1 MSNFGP
7 ALAKGDVNGDGL
19 EDLFVGN
26 GSMFS
31 AKLYLQKGN
40 ESFEYAYTSIEE
52 DSIYEDM
59 DAIFF
64 DADGDGDDDLYV
76 VSGGNVFPHGSWEYE
91 DRLYVNINGHFK
103 RSMTAI
109 PSIYSSGG
117 RIIPHDYDKDG
128 DMDLLVTGRL
138 KPHAYPDP
146 GESFLLENVTAIKD
160 QIRFNNVTQEVI
172 PRIARL
178 GMITD
183 GIFADINGNGLD
195 ELILAGEWTGIL
207 TFALNEGRYE
217 PFESALSNYKGWWFS
232 LAQADLDHDG
242 DIDLV
247 AGNLGLNYKYQASNK
262 ATFDLYVDDFD
273 LNSSQ
278 DLVLGYFNNGEQFPV
293 RGRQCSSEQIPAIE
307 LKFKD
312 YNSFASASLESI
324 YGKKELDDA
333 RHLQV
338 NSFSSK
344 VFINDGQGN
353 FEASDLPI
361 EAQYAPINDLIISD
375 INKDK
380 IPDIILAGNLFAS
393 EVETPRADA
402 GIGLLLRGKGD
413 GTFETVSMNQS
424 GLILREDIKSLI
436 LLFGSTSHKLL
447 FAASNQGPL
456 KAFSI
461 NPN

>member
-1 MSNFGP
+1 MP
-7 ALAKGDVNGDGL
+7 K
-19 EDLFVGN
+19 
-26 GSMFS
+26 
-31 AKLYLQKGN
+31 
-40 ESFEYAYTSIEE
+40 
-52 DSIYEDM
+52 
-59 DAIFF
+59 
-64 DADGDGDDDLYV
+64 
-76 VSGGNVFPHGSWEYE
+76 
-91 DRLYVNINGHFK
+91 
-103 RSMTAI
+103 
-109 PSIYSSGG
+109 
-117 RIIPHDYDKDG
+117 
-128 DMDLLVTGRL
+128 
-138 KPHAYPDP
+138 
-146 GESFLLENVTAIKD
+146 NVTASKD
-160 QIRFNNVTQEVI
+160 QIRFKNVTQEVI
-172 PRIARL
+172 PKLARL

-183 GIFADINGNGLD
+183 GTFADINGNGLD
-195 ELILAGEWTGIL
+195 ELILVGEWTGIL
-207 TFALNEGRYE
+207 TFTLNEGRYE

-247 AGNLGLNYKYQASNK
+247 AGNLGLNYKYQASSK

-307 LKFKD
+307 LKFED

-324 YGKKELDDA
+324 YGKKELDNA

-344 VFINDGQGN
+344 VFINDEQGN
-353 FEASDLPI
+353 FEASNLPI
-361 EAQYAPINDLIISD
+361 EAQYAPFNDLIISD

-380 IPDIILAGNLFAS
+380 IPDIIIAGNLFSS
-393 EVETPRADA
+393 EVETPRADG
-402 GIGLLLRGKGD
+402 GIGLMLKGKGD

-436 LLFGSTSHKLL
+436 LLTGSTSHKLL

-461 NPN
+461 TLFNTSAILDGSLTSS